1 MEFLSFF
8 QAIVDFVSI
17 HHIALMAFAMTLGI
31 IVGALPG
38 LSAVLGIALLTG
50 ITYSFDKETA
60 MIMMV
65 GLYIGAIYAGSL
77 SAILVNIP
85 GTGSAAATCL
95 DGYELAKQGKAT
107 DAIIAA
113 RVASFIGSLGG
124 LIGFL
129 ILTPLIISIALKFT
143 SAEYFWLGIF
153 GVLICGSLAAPDL
166 PIKGWIAG
174 LLGMMLSYVGLE
186 DIGAYERFTF
196 GIPHLISGVP
206 WVPLMIGFFGVPQV
220 VKVIRDSKGFEVM
233 KQQRKTIKIFKSV
246 RENIKGIFKWAALG
260 VGIGAIPGVGENI
273 AAWAA
278 YGVAKKDSPHP
289 EKFGTGAVE
298 GVMAPEVAN
307 NSAIGG
313 AIIPLLALG
322 VPGSPP
328 TAVFMGALMLHGIRP
343 GPMLAIE
350 NPTFVYEMGAWLF
363 WGTVML
369 LIIGIL
375 TARPMSLVLKV
386 PPRILG
392 PLIAVLCVIGT
403 YSVSSEMFDIRLLI
417 FFGVIGYILDKYGYH
432 AGPLVLGFI
441 LGPLTDANFRRT
453 LDLANGDPLSLI
465 NRPISFLLFFITVVM
480 LLNYFPPFRRAKG
493 RVIGGI
499 KKQFSNSK

>member
-8 QAIVDFVSI
+8 SAIVEFVSLNNI
-17 HHIALMAFAMTLGI
+17 VLMAFAMTLGI
-31 IVGALPG
+31 VVGALPG
-38 LSAVLGIALLTG
+38 LSAVMGIALLTG
-50 ITYSFDKETA
+50 ITYSFEKTTA
-60 MIMMV
+60 MIMMM

-77 SAILVNIP
+77 SAILINIP

-95 DGYELAKQGKAT
+95 DGYQMARQGKAT
-107 DAIIAA
+107 DAIITA
-113 RVASFIGSLGG
+113 RIASFIGSFAG
-124 LIGFL
+124 LAGFL
-129 ILTPLIISIALKFT
+129 IFTPLIIKIALSFT
-143 SAEYFWLGIF
+143 SAEYFWLGVF
-153 GVLICGSLAAPDL
+153 GILICGSLAAPDL

-186 DIGAYERFTF
+186 DIGSYERFTF

-220 VKVIRDSKGFEVM
+220 VKVMRDSKEFEVM
-233 KQQRKTIKIFKSV
+233 DQQKRSINIFKAIRV
-246 RENIKGIFKWAALG
+246 NIKGIFKWSSLG
-260 VGIGAIPGVGENI
+260 VAIGAIPGVGENI

-278 YGVAKKDSPHP
+278 YGMAKKDSPHP
-289 EKFGTGAVE
+289 EKFGTGVIE

-307 NSAIGG
+307 NAAVGG
-313 AIIPLLALG
+313 AIIPLLSLG

-328 TAVFMGALMLHGIRP
+328 TAVFMGALMLHGVRP

-350 NPTFVYEMGAWLF
+350 NPTFIYEMGAWLF
-363 WGTVML
+363 WGTIML
-369 LIIGIL
+369 LIMGIL

-392 PLIAVLCVIGT
+392 PLIAVLCVVGT
-403 YSVSSEMFDIRLLI
+403 YSVSSEMFDIKLLV
-417 FFGVIGYILDKYGYH
+417 FFGIVGYILDKYGYH

-453 LDLANGDPLSLI
+453 LDLAHGNPLALV
-465 NRPISFLLFFITVVM
+465 NRPISFLLFMATVLM
-480 LLNYFPPFRRAKG
+480 LLNYFPPFTRAKERLYG
-493 RVIGGI
+493 RFR
-499 KKQFSNSK
+499 KKN